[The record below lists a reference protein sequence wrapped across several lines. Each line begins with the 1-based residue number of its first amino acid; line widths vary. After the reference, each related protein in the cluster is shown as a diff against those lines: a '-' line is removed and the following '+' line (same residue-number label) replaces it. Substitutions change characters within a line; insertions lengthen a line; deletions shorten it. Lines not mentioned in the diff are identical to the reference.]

1 MNITEAANVIRTV
14 SPDLAGAV
22 DYLVSAH
29 GQKVADG
36 CQIPAIPADVKYA
49 SGVADSVF
57 GMITDGEFIRMPWA
71 IHAMGRDWTG
81 PDISSVVADW
91 KRIIRTLE
99 KAEDQ

>member
-1 MNITEAANVIRTV
+1 MTITEAANVIRSV
-14 SPDLAGAV
+14 SPGLAGAI
-22 DYLVSAH
+22 DYLVAAH
-29 GQKVADG
+29 SQQVAG
-36 CQIPAIPADVKYA
+36 GNQIPKIPSDVKYA
-49 SGVADSVF
+49 SGVADSIY
-57 GMITDGEFIRMPWA
+57 GMITGGDYTAMPWA